1 MLKSAKAEE
10 QSCYKN
16 IMNCYRYT
24 IKALFLL
31 FSAVCIASCN
41 EKIDASD
48 NVAAERITV
57 MSEVAETK
65 AGYEGTTVLPSKFI
79 MNIDQNNSSYNYS
92 LVTMA
97 KVEGNTYREQGNTTL
112 YWASNDHSN
121 VKIKALTLPYGLD
134 KTDFTS
140 VMPINVCEDQRTEEN
155 VKKSDLLGAKTGD
168 GVVIEENEIKI
179 NFRHL
184 MSKFFVSY
192 SIKNNLYDSKMQ
204 VNSITIENTCIKGGY
219 SYANMNYDNSI
230 SKEFGNI
237 QMYHNSS
244 NRTAEAIF
252 YPYVQTENATL
263 VVNVTI
269 NGADKD
275 LKCPVALND
284 PKGYIGGNRYKI
296 AVEIDG
302 NSIKSTSVTKVN
314 DWIEDNTTIN
324 NLTDKKI
331 LWIGTS
337 IPKGSG
343 DNNYPRMVAE
353 ALGCQIV
360 NNAQGASRASLTRSP
375 RWSTAEDFGKYYSEG
390 YSLSA
395 TEEEIEEIYGSILLE
410 NKETLGLSEG
420 GAYWWISEFKMRSFE
435 NVLIPYINGEKDSC
449 DIVIIDHGFN
459 DSQNII
465 MEGAEHPSVD
475 ETKPLGLAWY
485 QSIASGNE
493 VYSDVNGLGKRS
505 YLAAMSFLIEECR
518 RVNPNIKIIIG
529 NHFASRPY
537 SYTWDFP
544 EYGGAL
550 CGDLTVKANQAVA
563 AMWDLDIVDVYK
575 YTGLDNAEGD
585 FTKFKAFCPDDY
597 VHPHKDATG
606 GSNQTIAYIYVKEL
620 KRIFGG
626 N

>member
-1 MLKSAKAEE
+1 
-10 QSCYKN
+10 
-16 IMNCYRYT
+16 MNCYRYT
-24 IKALFLL
+24 IKALFVL

-65 AGYEGTTVLPSKFI
+65 AGYEGTTVLPFKFI

-252 YPYVQTENATL
+252 FPYIQTEDATL

-269 NGADKD
+269 NGVNKD
-275 LKCPVALND
+275 LKCDIAFDNPQ
-284 PKGYIGGNRYKI
+284 GYIGGNRYKI
-296 AVEIDG
+296 TLEIDG

-353 ALGCQIV
+353 ALGCEII
-360 NNAQGASRASLTRSP
+360 NNAQGASRATTRQTP
-375 RWSTAEDFGKYYSEG
+375 TWTTYSELNSEYTKY

-395 TEEEIEEIYGSILLE
+395 TDAEYDNILKDVIERLGKDNQLGGGTVNAWMRLF
-410 NKETLGLSEG
+410 KEH
-420 GAYWWISEFKMRSFE
+420 SFE
-435 NVLIPYINGEKDSC
+435 NVLLPYIDGTKDVC
-449 DIVIIDHGFN
+449 DIVIFDHGFN
-459 DSQNII
+459 DSEKII
-465 MEGAEHPSVD
+465 LEGIEHAAAN
-475 ETKPLGLAWY
+475 EAKPLGLAWY
-485 QSIASGNE
+485 QSMASGKE
-493 VYSDVNGLGKRS
+493 EYVDVNNLGKQS
-505 YLAAMSFLIEECR
+505 YINAMSFLIEKCR
-518 RVNPNIKIIIG
+518 SINPNIKIIIG
-529 NHFASRPY
+529 NYFSSRPL
-537 SYTWDFP
+537 SFNWDFE
-544 EYGGAL
+544 EYGKAL
-550 CGDLTVKANQAVA
+550 CGDLILKANQAVA

-585 FTKFKAFCPDDY
+585 FTKFQAFCPVDY
-597 VHPHKDATG
+597 VHPHNDTSGK
-606 GSNQTIAYIYVKEL
+606 SNRIIADIYINEL
-620 KRIFGG
+620 QRIFGG

>member
-1 MLKSAKAEE
+1 
-10 QSCYKN
+10 
-16 IMNCYRYT
+16 MNCYRYT
-24 IKALFLL
+24 IKALFVL

-65 AGYEGTTVLPSKFI
+65 AGYEGTTVLPFKFI

-244 NRTAEAIF
+244 NNTAEAIF

-314 DWIEDNTTIN
+314 DWIEDNSTIKSLN
-324 NLTDKKI
+324 GKKI

-353 ALGCQIV
+353 ALGCEIY
-360 NNAQGASRASLTRSP
+360 NNAQGGSRATTRQKP
-375 RWSTAEDFGKYYSEG
+375 NWTTYSELNSKKTNY

-395 TEEEIEEIYGSILLE
+395 TVEEYDIILKDVIERLGE
-410 NKETLGLSEG
+410 NNQLGGGTINAWMRLFKEH
-420 GAYWWISEFKMRSFE
+420 SFE
-435 NVLIPYINGEKDSC
+435 NVLLPYIDGTIDAC
-449 DIVIIDHGFN
+449 DIVIFDHGFN
-459 DSQNII
+459 DSEKII
-465 MEGAEHPSVD
+465 LEGIEHAASN
-475 ETKPLGLAWY
+475 EAKPLGLAWY
-485 QSIASGNE
+485 QSMASGKEEYADLN
-493 VYSDVNGLGKRS
+493 NLGKQS
-505 YLAAMSFLIEECR
+505 YINAMSFLIEKCR
-518 RVNPNIKIIIG
+518 SVNPNIKIIIG
-529 NHFASRPY
+529 NYFSSRPL
-537 SYTWDFP
+537 SFTWDFE
-544 EYGGAL
+544 EYGSAL
-550 CGDLTVKANQAVA
+550 CGDLILKANQAVA

-575 YTGLDNAEGD
+575 YTGLDNAEGN
-585 FTKFKAFCPDDY
+585 FTKFQAFCPVDY
-597 VHPHKDATG
+597 VHPHNDTSGK
-606 GSNQTIAYIYVKEL
+606 SIRTIADIYINEL
-620 KRIFGG
+620 QRILGG

>member
-1 MLKSAKAEE
+1 
-10 QSCYKN
+10 
-16 IMNCYRYT
+16 MNRHIFT
-24 IKALFLL
+24 TKTLFILL
-31 FSAVCIASCN
+31 SAVCIASCN
-41 EKIDASD
+41 EKIDVCD
-48 NVAAERITV
+48 DVAAEQITV
-57 MSEVAETK
+57 ISEVSKTK

-79 MNIDQNNSSYNYS
+79 MNIDQDNSNYNYS

-97 KVEGNTYREQGNTTL
+97 KVDGNTYREQGNTTL
-112 YWASNDHSN
+112 YWASNDHNN

-140 VMPINVCEDQRTEEN
+140 VMSISVCEDQRTEEN

-192 SIKNNLYDSKMQ
+192 SIKNNVYDSKMQ

-219 SYANMNYDNSI
+219 SYANMDYDNSI

-244 NRTAEAIF
+244 NHTAEAIF
-252 YPYVQTENATL
+252 FPYIQTEDATL

-269 NGADKD
+269 NGVNKD
-275 LKCPVALND
+275 LKCPVALNN
-284 PKGYIGGNRYKI
+284 PQGYIGGNRYKI

-353 ALGCQIV
+353 ALGCEII
-360 NNAQGASRASLTRSP
+360 NNAQGASRATTRQTP
-375 RWSTAEDFGKYYSEG
+375 TWTTYSELNSEYTKY

-395 TEEEIEEIYGSILLE
+395 TDAEYDNILKDVIERLGKDNQLGGGTVNAWMRLF
-410 NKETLGLSEG
+410 KEH
-420 GAYWWISEFKMRSFE
+420 SFE
-435 NVLIPYINGEKDSC
+435 NVLLPYIDGTKDVC
-449 DIVIIDHGFN
+449 DIVIFDHGFN
-459 DSQNII
+459 DPEKII
-465 MEGAEHPSVD
+465 LEGIEHAATN
-475 ETKPLGLAWY
+475 EAKPLGLAWY

-606 GSNQTIAYIYVKEL
+606 GSNQTIADIYVKEL

>member
-1 MLKSAKAEE
+1 
-10 QSCYKN
+10 
-16 IMNCYRYT
+16 MNCYRYT
-24 IKALFLL
+24 IKALFVL

-48 NVAAERITV
+48 DVAAERITV

-192 SIKNNLYDSKMQ
+192 SIKNNVYDSKMQ

-244 NRTAEAIF
+244 NNTAEAIF

-314 DWIEDNTTIN
+314 DWIEDNSTIKSLN
-324 NLTDKKI
+324 GKKI

-353 ALGCQIV
+353 ALGCEIY
-360 NNAQGASRASLTRSP
+360 NNAQGGSRATTRQKP
-375 RWSTAEDFGKYYSEG
+375 NWTTYSELNSKKTNY

-395 TEEEIEEIYGSILLE
+395 TVEEYDIILKDVIERLGE
-410 NKETLGLSEG
+410 NNQLGGGTINAWMRLFKEH
-420 GAYWWISEFKMRSFE
+420 SFE
-435 NVLIPYINGEKDSC
+435 NVLLPYIDGTIDAC
-449 DIVIIDHGFN
+449 DIVIFDH
-459 DSQNII
+459 
-465 MEGAEHPSVD
+465 
-475 ETKPLGLAWY
+475 
-485 QSIASGNE
+485 
-493 VYSDVNGLGKRS
+493 
-505 YLAAMSFLIEECR
+505 
-518 RVNPNIKIIIG
+518 
-529 NHFASRPY
+529 
-537 SYTWDFP
+537 
-544 EYGGAL
+544 
-550 CGDLTVKANQAVA
+550 
-563 AMWDLDIVDVYK
+563 
-575 YTGLDNAEGD
+575 
-585 FTKFKAFCPDDY
+585 
-597 VHPHKDATG
+597 
-606 GSNQTIAYIYVKEL
+606 
-620 KRIFGG
+620 
-626 N
+626 

>member
-1 MLKSAKAEE
+1 
-10 QSCYKN
+10 
-16 IMNCYRYT
+16 MNCYRYT

-31 FSAVCIASCN
+31 FSAVCIVSCN

-112 YWASNDHSN
+112 YWANNDHSN

-168 GVVIEENEIKI
+168 GIVIEENEIKI

-192 SIKNNLYDSKMQ
+192 SIKNNIYDSKMQ

-244 NRTAEAIF
+244 NHTAEAIF

-284 PKGYIGGNRYKI
+284 PQGYIGGNRYKI

-314 DWIEDNTTIN
+314 DWIEDNSTIKSLN
-324 NLTDKKI
+324 GKKI

-353 ALGCQIV
+353 ALGCEII
-360 NNAQGASRASLTRSP
+360 NKAQGASRMTLARNPWANMTYERFD
-375 RWSTAEDFGKYYSEG
+375 TTYAYSKG
-390 YSLSA
+390 LSFSA
-395 TEEEIEEIYGSILLE
+395 TETEIKEKYKPLLE
-410 NKETLGLSEG
+410 KLKYKNGTPINSNQVDYFLKLLYTS
-420 GAYWWISEFKMRSFE
+420 SFE
-435 NVLIPYINGEKDSC
+435 RVLLPYINGTEASC

-459 DSQNII
+459 DSENII
-465 MEGAEHPSVD
+465 LEGVEHSAVNEPQ
-475 ETKPLGLAWY
+475 PLGLAWY
-485 QSIASGNE
+485 QSIASGKE
-493 VYSDVNGLGKRS
+493 VYSDVNGRGKES
-505 YLAAMSFLIEECR
+505 YFEAMSFIINKCR
-518 RVNPNIKIIIG
+518 SINPNIKIIIG
-529 NHFASRPY
+529 NYFSSRPL
-537 SYTWDFP
+537 SFTWDFE
-544 EYGGAL
+544 EYGSAL
-550 CGDLTVKANQAVA
+550 CGDLILKANQAVA

-575 YTGLDNAEGD
+575 YTGLDNAEGG
-585 FTKFKAFCPDDY
+585 FTKFQEFCPVDY
-597 VHPHKDATG
+597 VHPHNDTSGK
-606 GSNQTIAYIYVKEL
+606 SIRTIADIYINEL
-620 KRIFGG
+620 QRIFGG

>member
-1 MLKSAKAEE
+1 
-10 QSCYKN
+10 
-16 IMNCYRYT
+16 MNCYRYT
-24 IKALFLL
+24 IKALFVL

-65 AGYEGTTVLPSKFI
+65 AGYEGTTVLPFKFI

-97 KVEGNTYREQGNTTL
+97 KVEGNTSREQGNTTL

-252 YPYVQTENATL
+252 FPYIQTEDATL

-269 NGADKD
+269 NGVNKD
-275 LKCPVALND
+275 LKCDIAFDNPQ
-284 PKGYIGGNRYKI
+284 GYIGGNRYKI
-296 AVEIDG
+296 TLEIDG

-353 ALGCQIV
+353 ALGCEII
-360 NNAQGASRASLTRSP
+360 NNAQGASRATTRQTP
-375 RWSTAEDFGKYYSEG
+375 TWTTYSELNSEYTKY

-395 TEEEIEEIYGSILLE
+395 TDAEYDNILKDVIERLGKDNQLGGGTVNAWMRLF
-410 NKETLGLSEG
+410 KEH
-420 GAYWWISEFKMRSFE
+420 SFE
-435 NVLIPYINGEKDSC
+435 NVLLPYIDGTKDVC
-449 DIVIIDHGFN
+449 DIVIFDHGFN
-459 DSQNII
+459 DSEKII
-465 MEGAEHPSVD
+465 LEGIEHAAAN
-475 ETKPLGLAWY
+475 EAKPLGLAWY
-485 QSIASGNE
+485 QSMASGKE
-493 VYSDVNGLGKRS
+493 EYVDVNNLGKQS
-505 YLAAMSFLIEECR
+505 YINAMSFLIEKCR
-518 RVNPNIKIIIG
+518 SINPNIKIIIG
-529 NHFASRPY
+529 NYFSSRPL
-537 SYTWDFP
+537 SFNWDFE
-544 EYGGAL
+544 EYGKAL
-550 CGDLTVKANQAVA
+550 CGDLILKANQAVA

-585 FTKFKAFCPDDY
+585 FTKFQAFCPVDY
-597 VHPHKDATG
+597 VHPHNDTSGK
-606 GSNQTIAYIYVKEL
+606 SNRIIADIYINEL
-620 KRIFGG
+620 QRIFGG

>member
-1 MLKSAKAEE
+1 
-10 QSCYKN
+10 
-16 IMNCYRYT
+16 MNWFKYT
-24 IKALFLL
+24 IKTLTVLL
-31 FSAVCIASCN
+31 SAVLIASCN
-41 EKIDASD
+41 EIIDAENDKIDTRE
-48 NVAAERITV
+48 NITV
-57 MSEVAETK
+57 VSEVSHTK
-65 AGYEGTTVLPSKFI
+65 AGYEGTSVLPTEFV
-79 MNIDQNNSSYNYS
+79 MDIDQKVDNYNFS
-92 LVTMA
+92 LVTMY
-97 KVEGNTYREQGNTTL
+97 KEEGNLYREQEDITL
-112 YWASNDHSN
+112 CWAGNDHSN
-121 VKIKALTLPYGLD
+121 VEIKALTLPYGLD
-134 KTDFTS
+134 KTSFDKAMT
-140 VMPINVCEDQRTEEN
+140 INVCQDQRDEEN
-155 VKKSDLLGAKTGD
+155 VIKSDLLGARSGD
-168 GVVIEENEIKI
+168 GITIEGNDIKI
-179 NFRHL
+179 SFNHL
-184 MSKFFVSY
+184 MSKLYVSY
-192 SIKNNLYDSKMQ
+192 SISNEAYDSKATI
-204 VNSITIENTCIKGGY
+204 NSISIENTCISGGY
-219 SYANMNYDNSI
+219 SYINMDFDSSVSKVFGDIQLYHD
-230 SKEFGNI
+230 SKE
-237 QMYHNSS
+237 H
-244 NRTAEAIF
+244 TAEAIF
-252 YPYVQTENATL
+252 FPHVQTESATL
-263 VVNVTI
+263 VINVTI
-269 NGADKD
+269 NGTNKV
-275 LKCPVALND
+275 LKCPVTLRNAQGFL
-284 PKGYIGGNRYKI
+284 GGKRYKMTVKI
-296 AVEIDG
+296 NG
-302 NSIKSTSVTKVN
+302 NGIENSSVTEVR
-314 DWIEDNTTIN
+314 DWVEDNTSIK
-324 NLTDKKI
+324 NLRDRKI

-465 MEGAEHPSVD
+465 MEGAEHPSAD

-529 NHFASRPY
+529 NHFASRPF

>member
-1 MLKSAKAEE
+1 
-10 QSCYKN
+10 
-16 IMNCYRYT
+16 MNCYRYT

-314 DWIEDNTTIN
+314 DWIEDNSTIKSLN
-324 NLTDKKI
+324 GKKI

-353 ALGCQIV
+353 ALGCEIY
-360 NNAQGASRASLTRSP
+360 NNAQGGSRATTRQKP
-375 RWSTAEDFGKYYSEG
+375 NWTTYSELNSKKTNY

-395 TEEEIEEIYGSILLE
+395 TVEEYDIILKDVIERLGE
-410 NKETLGLSEG
+410 NNQLGGGTINAWMRLFKEH
-420 GAYWWISEFKMRSFE
+420 SFE
-435 NVLIPYINGEKDSC
+435 NVLLPYIDGTIDAC
-449 DIVIIDHGFN
+449 DIVIFDHGFN
-459 DSQNII
+459 DSEKII
-465 MEGAEHPSVD
+465 LEGIEHAASN
-475 ETKPLGLAWY
+475 EAKPLGLAWY
-485 QSIASGNE
+485 QSMASGKEEYADLN
-493 VYSDVNGLGKRS
+493 NLGKQS
-505 YLAAMSFLIEECR
+505 YINAMSFLIEKCR
-518 RVNPNIKIIIG
+518 SINPNIKIIIG
-529 NHFASRPY
+529 NYFSSRPL
-537 SYTWDFP
+537 SFTWDFE
-544 EYGGAL
+544 EYGSAL
-550 CGDLTVKANQAVA
+550 CGDLILKANQAVA

-575 YTGLDNAEGD
+575 YTGLDNAEGG
-585 FTKFKAFCPDDY
+585 FTKFQEFCPVDY
-597 VHPHKDATG
+597 VHPHNDTSGK
-606 GSNQTIAYIYVKEL
+606 SIRTIADIYINEL
-620 KRIFGG
+620 QRIFGG

>member
-1 MLKSAKAEE
+1 
-10 QSCYKN
+10 
-16 IMNCYRYT
+16 MNCYRYT
-24 IKALFLL
+24 IKALFVL

-65 AGYEGTTVLPSKFI
+65 AGYEGTTVLPFKFI

-252 YPYVQTENATL
+252 FPYIQTEDATL

-269 NGADKD
+269 NGVNKD
-275 LKCPVALND
+275 LKCDIAFDNPQ
-284 PKGYIGGNRYKI
+284 GYIGGNRYKI
-296 AVEIDG
+296 TLEIDG

-353 ALGCQIV
+353 ALGCEII
-360 NNAQGASRASLTRSP
+360 NNAQGASRATTRQTP
-375 RWSTAEDFGKYYSEG
+375 TWTTYSELNSEYTKY

-395 TEEEIEEIYGSILLE
+395 TDAEYDNILKDVIERLGKDNQLGGGTVNAWMRLF
-410 NKETLGLSEG
+410 KEH
-420 GAYWWISEFKMRSFE
+420 SFE
-435 NVLIPYINGEKDSC
+435 NVLLPYIDGTKDVC
-449 DIVIIDHGFN
+449 DIVIFDHGFN
-459 DSQNII
+459 DSEKII
-465 MEGAEHPSVD
+465 LEGIEHAAAN
-475 ETKPLGLAWY
+475 EAKPLGLAWY
-485 QSIASGNE
+485 QSMASGKE
-493 VYSDVNGLGKRS
+493 EYVDVNNLGKQS
-505 YLAAMSFLIEECR
+505 YINAMSFLIEKCR
-518 RVNPNIKIIIG
+518 SINPNIKIIIG
-529 NHFASRPY
+529 NYFSSRPL
-537 SYTWDFP
+537 SFNWDFE
-544 EYGGAL
+544 EYGKAL
-550 CGDLTVKANQAVA
+550 CGDMILKANQAVA

-585 FTKFKAFCPDDY
+585 FTKFQAFCPVDY
-597 VHPHKDATG
+597 VHPHNDTSGK
-606 GSNQTIAYIYVKEL
+606 SNRIIADIYINEL
-620 KRIFGG
+620 QRIFGG

>member
-1 MLKSAKAEE
+1 
-10 QSCYKN
+10 
-16 IMNCYRYT
+16 MNRHIFT
-24 IKALFLL
+24 TKTLFILL
-31 FSAVCIASCN
+31 SAVCIASCN
-41 EKIDASD
+41 EKIDVCD
-48 NVAAERITV
+48 DVAAEQITV
-57 MSEVAETK
+57 ISEVSKTK

-79 MNIDQNNSSYNYS
+79 MNIDQNNSNYNYS

-140 VMPINVCEDQRTEEN
+140 VMPISVCEDQRTEEN

-168 GVVIEENEIKI
+168 GIVIEGNAIKI

-184 MSKFFVSY
+184 MAKLYISY
-192 SIKNNLYDSKMQ
+192 SIKNSVYTSDIQ
-204 VNSITIENTCIKGGY
+204 VNSITLENTCIKGGY
-219 SYANMNYDNSI
+219 SYANMDYDNSI

-252 YPYVQTENATL
+252 FPYVQTENAML
-263 VVNVTI
+263 IVNVTI
-269 NGADKD
+269 NGVNKD
-275 LKCPVALND
+275 LKCDIAFDNPQ
-284 PKGYIGGNRYKI
+284 GYIGGNRYKI
-296 AVEIDG
+296 TLEIDG

-337 IPKGSG
+337 IPRGSG

-353 ALGCQIV
+353 ALGCEII
-360 NNAQGASRASLTRSP
+360 NNAQGASRATTRQTP
-375 RWSTAEDFGKYYSEG
+375 TWTTYSELNSEYTKY

-395 TEEEIEEIYGSILLE
+395 TDAEYDNILKDVIERLGKDNQLGGGTVNAWMRLF
-410 NKETLGLSEG
+410 KEH
-420 GAYWWISEFKMRSFE
+420 SFE
-435 NVLIPYINGEKDSC
+435 NVLLPYIDGTKDVC
-449 DIVIIDHGFN
+449 DIVIFDHGFN
-459 DSQNII
+459 DSEKII
-465 MEGAEHPSVD
+465 LEGIEHAAAN
-475 ETKPLGLAWY
+475 EAKPLGLAWY
-485 QSIASGNE
+485 QSMASGKE
-493 VYSDVNGLGKRS
+493 EYVDVNNLGKQS
-505 YLAAMSFLIEECR
+505 YINAMSFLIEKCR
-518 RVNPNIKIIIG
+518 SINPNIKIIIG
-529 NHFASRPY
+529 NYFSSRPL
-537 SYTWDFP
+537 SFNWDFE
-544 EYGGAL
+544 EYGKAL
-550 CGDLTVKANQAVA
+550 CGDLILKANQAVA

-585 FTKFKAFCPDDY
+585 FTKFQAFCPVDY
-597 VHPHKDATG
+597 VHPHNDTSGK
-606 GSNQTIAYIYVKEL
+606 SNRIIADIYINEL
-620 KRIFGG
+620 QRIFGG

>member
-24 IKALFLL
+24 IKALFVL

-41 EKIDASD
+41 EKIDAAD
-48 NVAAERITV
+48 DVAAERITV
-57 MSEVAETK
+57 MSEVTETK

-112 YWASNDHSN
+112 YWANNDHSN

-140 VMPINVCEDQRTEEN
+140 VMPINICEDQRTEEN

-168 GVVIEENEIKI
+168 GIVIEENEIKI

-192 SIKNNLYDSKMQ
+192 SIKNNVYDSKMQ

-244 NRTAEAIF
+244 NHTAEAIF

-284 PKGYIGGNRYKI
+284 PQGYIGGNRYKI

-314 DWIEDNTTIN
+314 DWIEDNTTIK

-343 DNNYPRMVAE
+343 ENNYPRMVAE

-360 NNAQGASRASLTRSP
+360 NNAQSASRASLTRSP
-375 RWSTAEDFGKYYSEG
+375 RWSTAADFNKYSSEG

-395 TEEEIEEIYGSILLE
+395 TEEEIEEIYGSYLME

-420 GAYWWISEFKMRSFE
+420 GVYWWISEFKMRSFE
-435 NVLIPYINGEKDSC
+435 NVLLPYIDGTIDAC
-449 DIVIIDHGFN
+449 DIVIFDHGFN
-459 DSQNII
+459 DSEKII
-465 MEGAEHPSVD
+465 LEGIEHAASN
-475 ETKPLGLAWY
+475 EAKPLGLAWY
-485 QSIASGNE
+485 QSMASGKE
-493 VYSDVNGLGKRS
+493 EYADVNNLGKQS
-505 YLAAMSFLIEECR
+505 YINAMSFLIEKCR
-518 RVNPNIKIIIG
+518 GVNPNIKIIIG
-529 NHFASRPY
+529 NYFSSRPL
-537 SYTWDFP
+537 SFTWDFE
-544 EYGGAL
+544 EYGSAL
-550 CGDLTVKANQAVA
+550 CGDLILKANQAVA

-575 YTGLDNAEGD
+575 YTGLDNAEGG
-585 FTKFKAFCPDDY
+585 FTKFQEFCPVDY
-597 VHPHKDATG
+597 VHPHNDTSGK
-606 GSNQTIAYIYVKEL
+606 SIRTIADIYINEL
-620 KRIFGG
+620 QRIFGG

>member
-1 MLKSAKAEE
+1 
-10 QSCYKN
+10 
-16 IMNCYRYT
+16 MNRHIFT
-24 IKALFLL
+24 TKTLFILL
-31 FSAVCIASCN
+31 SAVCIASCN
-41 EKIDASD
+41 EKIDVCD
-48 NVAAERITV
+48 DVAAEQITV
-57 MSEVAETK
+57 ISEVSKTK

-79 MNIDQNNSSYNYS
+79 MNIDQDNSNYNYS

-97 KVEGNTYREQGNTTL
+97 KVDGNTYREQGNTTL

-140 VMPINVCEDQRTEEN
+140 VMPISVCEDQRTEEN

-192 SIKNNLYDSKMQ
+192 SIKNNVYDSKMQ

-219 SYANMNYDNSI
+219 SYANMDYDNSI

-244 NRTAEAIF
+244 NHTAEAIF
-252 YPYVQTENATL
+252 FPYIQTEDATL

-269 NGADKD
+269 NGVNKD
-275 LKCPVALND
+275 LKCPVALNN
-284 PKGYIGGNRYKI
+284 PQGYIGGNRYKI

-353 ALGCQIV
+353 ALGCEII
-360 NNAQGASRASLTRSP
+360 NNAQGASRATTRQTP
-375 RWSTAEDFGKYYSEG
+375 TWTTYSELNSEYTKY

-395 TEEEIEEIYGSILLE
+395 TDAEYDNILKDVIERLGKDNQLGGGTVNAWMRLF
-410 NKETLGLSEG
+410 KEH
-420 GAYWWISEFKMRSFE
+420 SFE
-435 NVLIPYINGEKDSC
+435 NVLLPYIDGTKDVC
-449 DIVIIDHGFN
+449 DIVIFDHGFN
-459 DSQNII
+459 DSEKII
-465 MEGAEHPSVD
+465 LEGIEHAATN
-475 ETKPLGLAWY
+475 EAKPLGLAWY

-606 GSNQTIAYIYVKEL
+606 GSNQTIADIYVKEL